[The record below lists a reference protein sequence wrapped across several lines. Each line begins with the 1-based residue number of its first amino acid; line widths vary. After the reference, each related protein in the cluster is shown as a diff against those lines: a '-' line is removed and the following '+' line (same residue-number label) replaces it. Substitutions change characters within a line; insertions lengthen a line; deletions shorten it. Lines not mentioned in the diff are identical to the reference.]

1 MEKKV
6 QVEFERLLGIQ
17 VLKLEEG
24 RALLKLPFRRR
35 FTNPHGSLHGGAIAA
50 LADTAAANALLVRY
64 AGRSFLTVKFTI
76 RFLKQ
81 ALGDIFAEARII
93 RVRKN
98 IVTLQVKVFNR
109 EKAEVAAAAA
119 EFFVREKR

>member
-17 VLKLEEG
+17 VLKLEDG

-64 AGRSFLTVKFTI
+64 AGRSFLTVKF
-76 RFLKQ
+76 
-81 ALGDIFAEARII
+81 
-93 RVRKN
+93 
-98 IVTLQVKVFNR
+98 NR